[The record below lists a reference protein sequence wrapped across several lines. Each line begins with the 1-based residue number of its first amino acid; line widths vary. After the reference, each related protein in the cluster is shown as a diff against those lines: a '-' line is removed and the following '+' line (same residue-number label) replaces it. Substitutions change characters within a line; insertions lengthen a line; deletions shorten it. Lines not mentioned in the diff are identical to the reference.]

1 MIVCGEALEE
11 GESSLVQLVD
21 VSQQTPTRTTS
32 PYGSWPSPVKAEDLI
47 AGIPPSAPEPDGE
60 GLYWLEL
67 RPSEDGRT
75 TLVYARRGESPR
87 ALTPRELNVRSR
99 VHEYGG
105 GASWRD
111 GDTIYF
117 SNFWDGRVYRQER
130 DDDAAVPITP
140 EPREPMSLRYADGVV
155 TDDGWIVAVRE
166 SHEGPEVENEL
177 VLFPG
182 DGSAEPRVIASGR
195 DFYAAP
201 RLSPDG
207 SQLAFLAWDHPLLP
221 FVGCELWVGSFA
233 GGEPSGERHI
243 AGGPDESIFQPEWS
257 PDGVLH
263 FSTDRTGFWNV
274 HRLAGDEIVN
284 VAPVEAEIAYPHW
297 TFGLSRYAFLGDGRI
312 ACIVTRSGYD
322 SLEVADPQSGRI
334 EDLGLPFTSFVPTLK
349 SSGSRIAFV
358 AASETQSHGLYEL
371 DVASGE
377 LTTYRAPADGV
388 GAEWISRPEQIEF
401 AGSGGKTSY
410 AFYYPPTNPEAEAPE
425 GELPPLRVLSHGGPT
440 GNSAPDYSA
449 AIQFWTTRGFG
460 VVDVNYGGSTGYG
473 RAYRER
479 LDGKWGIVDVED
491 CVAAAQHLVAT
502 GRADPKRL
510 WIEGGSAGGY
520 TTLCALV
527 DTDVFAAGVNH
538 FGVAD
543 LETFARDTHKFE
555 ARYLDLLVGS
565 YPERKDLYEERSP
578 VNHFDR
584 LSCPVLTFQ
593 GLDDRVVPPSQSEQL
608 VDALERKGLPYAY
621 LAFEGEGHGFRKR
634 ESILRVPDATLYFL
648 SRIFGFEPADELEP
662 IQIANLEAAEPS

>member
-11 GESSLVQLVD
+11 GEFSPVQLVD
-21 VSQQTPTRTTS
+21 VSQQTPPRTTS
-32 PYGSWPSPVKAEDLI
+32 PYGSWPSPVKAEDVI

-67 RPSEDGRT
+67 RPSEQGRT
-75 TLVYARRGESPR
+75 TLMYARRGEEAR

-105 GASWRD
+105 GAYWRD
-111 GDTIYF
+111 GETIFF
-117 SNFWDGRVYRQER
+117 SNFWDGRVYRQARGEE
-130 DDDAAVPITP
+130 AAVPITP
-140 EPREPMSLRYADGVV
+140 EPREPMSLRYADGVA
-155 TDDGWIVAVRE
+155 TGGGLIVAVRE
-166 SHEGPEVENEL
+166 SHEGPEVVNEL

-182 DGSAEPRVIASGR
+182 DGSTAPRVVATGR

-207 SQLAFLAWDHPLLP
+207 SQLAYLAWDHPLLP
-221 FVGCELWVGSFA
+221 FVGCELWVASFED
-233 GGEPSGERHI
+233 GELRDEQQL

-257 PDGVLH
+257 QEGLLH

-274 HRLAGDEIVN
+274 HRVVGDEILNLAAVDG
-284 VAPVEAEIAYPHW
+284 EIAYPHW
-297 TFGLSRYAFLGDGRI
+297 NFGLSRYAFLDDGRV
-312 ACIVTRSGYD
+312 ACVVTRNGYD
-322 SLEVADPQSGRI
+322 SLEVADPETGRLQGL
-334 EDLGLPFTSFVPTLK
+334 ELPFTSYVPVLRG
-349 SSGSRIAFV
+349 SGSRIAFV

-371 DVASGE
+371 DVRSDE
-377 LTTYRAPADGV
+377 LTTYRAPANGLGV
-388 GAEWISRPEQIEF
+388 EWISRPEQIEF
-401 AGSGGKTSY
+401 AGSGGQTSY
-410 AFYYPPTNPEAEAPE
+410 AFYYPPTNPEAAAPA
-425 GELPPLRVLSHGGPT
+425 GELPPLKVLSHGGPT
-440 GNSAPDYSA
+440 GATAPDYSA
-449 AIQFWTTRGFG
+449 GTQFWTTRGFG

-479 LDGKWGIVDVED
+479 LDGNWGVVDVDD
-491 CVAAAQHLVAT
+491 CVAAAQHLVAS

-510 WIEGGSAGGY
+510 VIEGGSAGGY

-543 LETFARDTHKFE
+543 VETFARDTHKFE
-555 ARYLDLLVGS
+555 ARYLDLLVGP
-565 YPERKDLYEERSP
+565 YPERRDLYVERSP
-578 VNHFDR
+578 VHHFDR

-608 VDALERKGLPYAY
+608 VEALERKGLPYAY

-648 SRIFGFEPADELEP
+648 SRIFGFEPADKLEP
-662 IQIANLEAAEPS
+662 IEIKNL

>member
-1 MIVCGEALEE
+1 
-11 GESSLVQLVD
+11 
-21 VSQQTPTRTTS
+21 
-32 PYGSWPSPVKAEDLI
+32 VKAEDLI

-67 RPSEDGRT
+67 RPGEQGRS
-75 TLVYARRGESPR
+75 TLMYARRGEEPR

-105 GASWRD
+105 GAYWRD
-111 GDTIYF
+111 GETIFF
-117 SNFWDGRVYRQER
+117 SNFWDGRVYRQSRGAEE
-130 DDDAAVPITP
+130 AVAITP
-140 EPREPMSLRYADGVV
+140 EPREPNSIRYADGIV
-155 TDDGWIVAVRE
+155 TGEGWIVAVRE
-166 SHEGPEVENEL
+166 SHEGPEVVNEL
-177 VLFPG
+177 VTFPG
-182 DGSAEPRVIASGR
+182 DGSAPPRVLAAGR

-221 FVGCELWVGSFA
+221 FVGCELWAASFD
-233 GGEPSGERHI
+233 GGELKRERRV

-257 PDGVLH
+257 PDCVLH

-274 HRLAGDEIVN
+274 HRLVGDEIVN
-284 VAPVEAEIAYPHW
+284 VTPVEAEIAYPHW
-297 TFGLSRYAFLGDGRI
+297 NFALSRYAFLDDGRL
-312 ACIVTRSGYD
+312 ACVVTRFGYD
-322 SLEVADPQSGRI
+322 SLELADPQTG
-334 EDLGLPFTSFVPTLK
+334 ELEALGQPFTSYVPVLR
-349 SSGSRIAFV
+349 SSGSRVAFV
-358 AASETQSHGLYEL
+358 AASETQSYGLYEL
-371 DVASGE
+371 DVHSGE
-377 LTTYRAPADGV
+377 LTTYRAPVNGL
-388 GAEWISRPEQIEF
+388 GAGWISRPQQIEF
-401 AGSGGKTSY
+401 EGSGRQTTY
-410 AFYYPPTNPEAEAPE
+410 AFYYPPTNPEVEAPA

-440 GNSAPDYSA
+440 GATAPDYSA
-449 AIQFWTTRGFG
+449 SVQFWTTRGFG

-479 LDGKWGIVDVED
+479 LDGNWGIVDVED
-491 CVAAAQHLVAT
+491 CVAAAQHLVDT

-510 WIEGGSAGGY
+510 LIEGGSAGGY

-527 DTDVFAAGVNH
+527 ESDVFAAGVNH

-555 ARYLDLLVGS
+555 ARYMDLLIGP

-578 VNHFDR
+578 TNHFDR

-608 VDALERKGLPYAY
+608 VQALERKGLPYAY

-648 SRIFGFEPADELEP
+648 SRIFGFEPADQLEP
-662 IQIANLEAAEPS
+662 VEIKNL